1 MLRRA
6 LQIALDAGDAENA
19 GWAYANLHS
28 MLLAEMRLA
37 ESIRCYDEGVVYT
50 DEHDI
55 ATYYTCLRGWHAVA
69 LDRLGCWDEASEIL
83 ARPIPRRSAVNH
95 GPTFGGHQRTER
107 DPNERGL
114 AAAIRS

>member
-69 LDRLGCWDEASEIL
+69 LDRLGCWDEASEIGESVLRIVASPVNRLTSLL
-83 ARPIPRRSAVNH
+83 ALSRIQARRGESTAWL
-95 GPTFGGHQRTER
+95 
-107 DPNERGL
+107 DL
-114 AAAIRS
+114 